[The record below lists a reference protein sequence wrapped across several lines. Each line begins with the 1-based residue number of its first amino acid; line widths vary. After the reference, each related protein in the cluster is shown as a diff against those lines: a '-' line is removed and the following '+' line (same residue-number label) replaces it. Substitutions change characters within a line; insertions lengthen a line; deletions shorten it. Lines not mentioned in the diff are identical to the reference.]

1 MCLVARTLEAA
12 GIPTVI
18 VGSAVDI
25 VSHCGAPRHV
35 FTDFPLGNPCGKP
48 YDVPM
53 QRAIVGMAIDILE
66 TATGPGAFQRTPF
79 EWGSDE
85 WRQRYMEIRSQDLQR
100 LAAMGEARRSQRQ
113 ALRDTGRVRV
123 E

>member
-18 VGSAVDI
+18 VGSALDI

-85 WRQRYMEIRSQDLQR
+85 WRQRYMEIRPQDLQR